1 MFLCDVKVGG
11 VETDMVALSQAV
23 ESCGGI
29 QQVID
34 KNKWPKVAEMIRI
47 PTVVS
52 VHYVLK
58 GFLGPVYY
66 SQIM

>member
-1 MFLCDVKVGG
+1 MGG

-34 KNKWPKVAEMIRI
+34 KNKWPKVAEMLRI

-52 VHYVLK
+52 LFIVCRSSSGQVIIFKLCEIK
-58 GFLGPVYY
+58 
-66 SQIM
+66 M